1 MGLFYGYCFMNHWQ
15 QNTRNTLKG
24 ADKCNAFF
32 HSEQFEDQNFPIKIP
47 LEFANLIDKNNPN
60 DPLLK
65 QVLPQIKI
73 EQQGFSI
80 EPLEDEKNSPVAG
93 LIHKYPNRV
102 LLIASRV
109 CAIHCQYC
117 FRQNFNYSEH
127 DAISNWQAIEEYI
140 HTHPQVN
147 EVILSGGDPL
157 SLSDEKLQ
165 SLINNIENIPH
176 IKNLRF
182 HTRSAVVT
190 PSRITTELVKMLGKT
205 RLHIV
210 LVTHVNHA
218 NELSDKFAEAIG
230 QLTKVTLLNQSVLLK
245 GVNDSVSVLSALST
259 DLFALGILPY
269 YLHLLDKI
277 SGAEHFLVED
287 ETATKLHRELGKKL
301 SGYLVPRLVRD
312 ENLAAKTWL

>member
-1 MGLFYGYCFMNHWQ
+1 MINMG
-15 QNTRNTLKG
+15 
-24 ADKCNAFF
+24 
-32 HSEQFEDQNFPIKIP
+32 
-47 LEFANLIDKNNPN
+47 
-60 DPLLK
+60 
-65 QVLPQIKI
+65 
-73 EQQGFSI
+73 
-80 EPLEDEKNSPVAG
+80 
-93 LIHKYPNRV
+93 
-102 LLIASRV
+102 
-109 CAIHCQYC
+109 
-117 FRQNFNYSEH
+117 
-127 DAISNWQAIEEYI
+127 
-140 HTHPQVN
+140 
-147 EVILSGGDPL
+147 
-157 SLSDEKLQ
+157 
-165 SLINNIENIPH
+165 NIPH

-190 PSRITTELVKMLGKT
+190 PSRITAELVKMLGKT

-269 YLHLLDKI
+269 YLHLLDKV

-287 ETATKLHRELGKKL
+287 EAATKLHRELGKKL